1 MPQTNV
7 TIAKKLAKKLG
18 VTVEP
23 SENKC
28 KKLDVFDQK
37 GKKVASIG
45 SRQHEDFLTHNDSK
59 RRANF
64 KSRME
69 RHRNKVGTP
78 AFYADKILWPSDA
91 QLEWNGTRNY
101 GSQDL

>member
-1 MPQTNV
+1 MPQTNIP
-7 TIAKKLAKKLG
+7 IAKKLARKLG

-23 SENKC
+23 SKNPC

-37 GKKVASIG
+37 GKKVATIG

-78 AFYADKILWPSDA
+78 AYYADRILWPTDA
-91 QLEWNGTRNY
+91 QLRATR
-101 GSQDL
+101 